1 VGQVHESVDCER
13 RRSTVDH
20 GHRLGGG
27 SLENGRNG
35 APVRGT
41 SPRLREKG
49 EGTAVSPTGYKRG
62 RRRVRNDRATV
73 ENNRRRRRSMGWTLR
88 TRKRAIEGEVSV
100 VTAGGAPHPFIVAGE
115 GHTGAR
121 EGKWLAIIVLMPLMV
136 GRLDEGLRGEI
147 KAWSED
153 LAWHLEVGGRA
164 AQGGRRRREEAA
176 MVSRRGRKMKLIAQA
191 HLTERRERSG
201 QLGRREQKGK
211 TYFHEDATD
220 ARARWAGKGG
230 FGPREERGQQVQL
243 GQRPRGP

>member
-1 VGQVHESVDCER
+1 
-13 RRSTVDH
+13 
-20 GHRLGGG
+20 
-27 SLENGRNG
+27 
-35 APVRGT
+35 
-41 SPRLREKG
+41 LREKG

-62 RRRVRNDRATV
+62 RRRVRNNRATV
-73 ENNRRRRRSMGWTLR
+73 ENNRRRRHSMGWTLR

-136 GRLDEGLRGEI
+136 GR
-147 KAWSED
+147 
-153 LAWHLEVGGRA
+153 HLEVGGRA
-164 AQGGRRRREEAA
+164 EQGGRRRREEAA
-176 MVSRRGRKMKLIAQA
+176 TVSRRGRKMKLIAQA